1 MIRECEPN
9 DINKILD
16 CVNLAQSVADVPQMN
31 EVNTQFL
38 IQNLK
43 KGIVSPD
50 HKILVKETQN
60 KIIAFIVGSISQNI
74 HNDKVYGEVTD
85 LFVHPEMMKWT
96 VSAELFKE
104 LENWFVEENCEYLV
118 ALPSSWNSDY
128 TINNNLLEE
137 MKNFYD
143 KQCNLVGYVFVK
155 GL

>member
-1 MIRECEPN
+1 MAIKINITKDETPVQATMELNIRKTLAGHLMIMDHD
-9 DINKILD
+9 DID
-16 CVNLAQSVADVPQMN
+16 
-31 EVNTQFL
+31 
-38 IQNLK
+38 
-43 KGIVSPD
+43 IVLLP
-50 HKILVKETQN
+50 EQN

-74 HNDKVYGEVTD
+74 HNDKVYGEVTY